1 MKEIKN
7 SFHEVESEE
16 LRQAKIDAEV
26 NTLMNQLRTEEQSMV
41 NQELK
46 KIENYRNKFSSKTDN
61 IFTRL
66 FDHITLVKKIESI
79 FDLEIE

>member
-26 NTLMNQLRTEEQSMV
+26 NTLMNQLRTEE
-41 NQELK
+41 
-46 KIENYRNKFSSKTDN
+46 
-61 IFTRL
+61 
-66 FDHITLVKKIESI
+66 
-79 FDLEIE
+79 